1 MRRINSIIFLFLMV
15 FNFSTYSQLLSD
27 FETGGTNNIV
37 VNGAGTWYE
46 GNLFNGAP
54 GLVANPDLTGV
65 NKTATCV
72 QAINVKNADWWGNF
86 IFFTPKTPITITQQN
101 RYLKIMCYRS
111 IQPKNFS
118 IGINGTESTPF
129 VGKLM
134 QDGVW
139 EDVVVDLGVNFMNT
153 KVNFI
158 EMVLSNNWDEP
169 RSGWGEAKYLFDQF
183 ELSDNSQ
190 QRTKNI
196 IDGAGFKLNFEDENE
211 TNRWILKIDNQ
222 YAGNSNESVANPFT
236 QSVVNSKGKVLKF
249 NKSSLAFNWQQGPK
263 IELKGAIPV
272 GGTLPG
278 YLHSMVY
285 IPVGQ
290 IGTAGVNVMLRAT
303 DLNGYSVESI
313 KKVSANEA
321 GEWKDFVVD
330 VSSLKFVSE
339 IAVYYSNIQSN
350 PNSAQ
355 WISNQTNG
363 AFNAKTKWIT
373 SATSP
378 NTPNQWLMFRKK
390 FTLDNPLSEKLIAK
404 IAADS
409 KYWLYINGEL
419 VVFEGQL
426 KRGPT
431 PTDTYYDEVDITS
444 YLKQG
449 ENTISALVW
458 YWGRDGYCHKNSGT
472 AGFLFEA
479 QNSQVSWVSDKSWK
493 NHTCDAFGVTGDPK
507 PNYRLPE
514 YNIQYTSKAKY
525 DGWMLPAYSETYFS
539 PSVEVANAGGAPWNK
554 LWKRPF
560 PQWKNSG
567 IVDYTNTLTYP
578 FVSNGTVIEMVLP
591 VNYTIT
597 PYLQIEA
604 PTAGV
609 TIDIRTDNYKGGS
622 EYNVRTEYVT
632 RAGVQEFE
640 TFGYMNGHKVQYSI
654 PAGIKVLKLGYRRT
668 SFPTEHIGLFQSDD
682 AFLNTLWQKS
692 LNTMDLNMRDA
703 IQDPDRERAQWWGD
717 AVIIMG
723 QIFYTCDSI
732 GVKAIKKAMS
742 NLLEWQREDASI
754 YSPVPAGTWHG
765 ELPQQTLASIGKF
778 GFWNYYRYTGDT
790 SFVEYAY
797 PKIARYMDLW
807 KLNAQGLVVHRPG
820 AAEKGKENLFWDWT
834 DWGSNIDMPLCENA
848 WYYMALESLSKMA
861 ALQGYTE
868 DAAKYER
875 QRQVLKEAFNRSFW
889 TGKEYRSPSY
899 YGPTDD
905 RGNGLA
911 VVAGLAD
918 ETKWTSI
925 KTLLDAT
932 FFAGPYLEKYI
943 LEAYFVMNDDQGGI
957 NRMKTRYKAMV
968 ESNLTTLWEG
978 WGVGSGTYG
987 GGSYNHG
994 WAGGPLTLMS
1004 QYVAGVQPKDDGFT
1018 SVLVKPQMG
1027 SLNSIQCKVPHK
1039 LGLIT
1044 VNLTQSS
1051 SGNLHAVIDLP
1062 AGLSGTLI
1070 WNKQEVQLKEGSQ
1083 VIDL

>member
-1 MRRINSIIFLFLMV
+1 MRRITSIIFLFLLLC
-15 FNFSTYSQLLSD
+15 NFTTYSQLLSD

-37 VNGAGTWYE
+37 VNGAGTWYD

-54 GLVANPDLTGV
+54 SLVANPDVTGV

-101 RYLKIMCYRS
+101 RYLKIMCYRT
-111 IQPKNFS
+111 IQPKNFT
-118 IGINGTESTPF
+118 IGINGTDSQPF
-129 VGKLM
+129 VGKLT

-139 EDVVVDLGVNFMNT
+139 EDVVVDLGVNYLNT
-153 KVNFI
+153 KVNFF
-158 EMVLSNNWDEP
+158 EMILSNNWDDP

-190 QRTKNI
+190 PRTKSI
-196 IDGAGFKLNFEDENE
+196 IDGSGFKLNFEDESE
-211 TNRWILKIDNQ
+211 TNKWVLKIDNQ
-222 YAGNSNESVANPFT
+222 YLGNTNELTANPFT
-236 QSVVNSKGKVLKF
+236 QSIVNNKGTVLKF
-249 NKSSLAFNWQQGPK
+249 DKSSLAFNWQAGPK

-272 GGTLPG
+272 GGTMPG
-278 YLHSMVY
+278 YLHSLVY

-290 IGTAGVNVMLRAT
+290 IGSAGVNVMLKAT

-313 KKVSANEA
+313 KKINATEA

-330 VSSLKFVSE
+330 VSPLKYIAEV
-339 IAVYYSNIQSN
+339 AVYYRDIQN
-350 PNSAQ
+350 KANSAQ
-355 WISNQTNG
+355 WIANETNG
-363 AFNAKTKWIT
+363 LFNAKTKWIT
-373 SATSP
+373 SPTSP
-378 NTPNQWLMFRKK
+378 STPNQWLMLRKK
-390 FTLDNPLSEKLIAK
+390 ITLANAPSEPLIAK

-431 PTDTYYDEVDITS
+431 PTDTYYDEVDITK

-449 ENTISALVW
+449 ENTIAALLW
-458 YWGRDGYCHKNSGT
+458 YWGKDGYSHKSSGK

-479 QNSQVSWVSDKSWK
+479 QNTQVSLFSDKTWK
-493 NHTCDAFGVTGDPK
+493 IHTCDAFSETGDPK
-507 PNYRLPE
+507 PNTRLSE
-514 YNIQYTSKAKY
+514 SNIRYTSKEKY
-525 DGWMLPAYSETYFS
+525 DGWMLPAYAETNFAAT
-539 PSVEVANAGGAPWNK
+539 VEVAAAGSAPWNK

-578 FVSNGTVIEMVLP
+578 FVSNGAVIEMNLP

-640 TFGYMNGHKVQYSI
+640 TFGYMNGHKVQYTI

-682 AFLNTLWQKS
+682 AFLNSLWRKAR
-692 LNTMDLNMRDA
+692 NTMDLNMRDA

-723 QIFYTCDSI
+723 QILYTCDSM
-732 GVKAIKKAMS
+732 GVKAIKKSMS
-742 NLLEWQREDASI
+742 NLLEWQRPDASI
-754 YSPVPAGTWHG
+754 YSPIPGIWVN
-765 ELPQQTLASIGKF
+765 ELPQQSLASIGKY
-778 GFWNYYRYTGDT
+778 GFWNYYRYTGDKA
-790 SFVEYAY
+790 FVEYAY

-820 AAEKGKENLFWDWT
+820 LAEKGNGLFWDWT
-834 DWGSNIDMPLCENA
+834 DWGSSIDMHLCENA

-861 ALQGYTE
+861 TLQGYTA

-875 QRQVLKEAFNRSFW
+875 QRQVLKEAFNKTFW

-911 VVAGLAD
+911 VVAGLSD
-918 ETKWTSI
+918 STQWTSI

-932 FFAGPYLEKYI
+932 NFAGPYLEKYI
-943 LEAYFVMNDDQGGI
+943 LEAYFVMNDATGGI
-957 NRMKTRYKAMV
+957 NRMKSRYKVMV
-968 ESNLTTLWEG
+968 DSELSTLWEG

-1004 QYVAGVQPKDDGFT
+1004 QYIAGVQPKDDGFT
-1018 SVLVKPQMG
+1018 SVLIKPQMG
-1027 SLNSIQCKVPHK
+1027 SLTTIQCKVPHK

-1044 VNLTQSS
+1044 VNLTQSTL
-1051 SGNLHAVIDLP
+1051 GKLHAVIVLP
-1062 AGLSGTLI
+1062 VGLTGTII
-1070 WNKQEVQLKEGSQ
+1070 WNKQEVQLTQGSQ

>member
-1 MRRINSIIFLFLMV
+1 
-15 FNFSTYSQLLSD
+15 
-27 FETGGTNNIV
+27 
-37 VNGAGTWYE
+37 
-46 GNLFNGAP
+46 
-54 GLVANPDLTGV
+54 
-65 NKTATCV
+65 
-72 QAINVKNADWWGNF
+72 
-86 IFFTPKTPITITQQN
+86 
-101 RYLKIMCYRS
+101 
-111 IQPKNFS
+111 
-118 IGINGTESTPF
+118 
-129 VGKLM
+129 
-134 QDGVW
+134 
-139 EDVVVDLGVNFMNT
+139 
-153 KVNFI
+153 
-158 EMVLSNNWDEP
+158 
-169 RSGWGEAKYLFDQF
+169 
-183 ELSDNSQ
+183 
-190 QRTKNI
+190 
-196 IDGAGFKLNFEDENE
+196 
-211 TNRWILKIDNQ
+211 
-222 YAGNSNESVANPFT
+222 
-236 QSVVNSKGKVLKF
+236 
-249 NKSSLAFNWQQGPK
+249 
-263 IELKGAIPV
+263 
-272 GGTLPG
+272 
-278 YLHSMVY
+278 
-285 IPVGQ
+285 
-290 IGTAGVNVMLRAT
+290 
-303 DLNGYSVESI
+303 
-313 KKVSANEA
+313 
-321 GEWKDFVVD
+321 
-330 VSSLKFVSE
+330 
-339 IAVYYSNIQSN
+339 
-350 PNSAQ
+350 
-355 WISNQTNG
+355 
-363 AFNAKTKWIT
+363 
-373 SATSP
+373 
-378 NTPNQWLMFRKK
+378 
-390 FTLDNPLSEKLIAK
+390 
-404 IAADS
+404 
-409 KYWLYINGEL
+409 

-778 GFWNYYRYTGDT
+778 GFWNYYRYTGDKT
-790 SFVEYAY
+790 FVDYAY

-834 DWGSNIDMPLCENA
+834 DWGSNIDMPLRC
-848 WYYMALESLSKMA
+848 K
-861 ALQGYTE
+861 
-868 DAAKYER
+868 D
-875 QRQVLKEAFNRSFW
+875 
-889 TGKEYRSPSY
+889 
-899 YGPTDD
+899 
-905 RGNGLA
+905 
-911 VVAGLAD
+911 
-918 ETKWTSI
+918 
-925 KTLLDAT
+925 
-932 FFAGPYLEKYI
+932 I
-943 LEAYFVMNDDQGGI
+943 LRTQQNMNDND
-957 NRMKTRYKAMV
+957 KY
-968 ESNLTTLWEG
+968 
-978 WGVGSGTYG
+978 
-987 GGSYNHG
+987 
-994 WAGGPLTLMS
+994 
-1004 QYVAGVQPKDDGFT
+1004 
-1018 SVLVKPQMG
+1018 
-1027 SLNSIQCKVPHK
+1027 
-1039 LGLIT
+1039 
-1044 VNLTQSS
+1044 
-1051 SGNLHAVIDLP
+1051 
-1062 AGLSGTLI
+1062 
-1070 WNKQEVQLKEGSQ
+1070 
-1083 VIDL
+1083 